1 MDIIKELRERTGIG
15 IMDCKK
21 ALQETDGD
29 MDKAIRLL
37 KEKGAITAAKK
48 NERTVKEG
56 SIGFCINEDKTQVA
70 CIELQCETD
79 FVAKN
84 ELFINLAK
92 NISKTAMNLNDISVD
107 AWMNNKY
114 KNEATTMYLND
125 ISVDALLNSKGENG
139 ETIQAMINEGI
150 QKWGEKTVLADVKVM
165 KTSGFFGTYVHFN
178 NKLVSVVEFDVK
190 PKGKCLEIANQIAM
204 HVASEKPLALNREGI
219 DTEAVKEQ
227 KEIFEKQIRE
237 QGKPEN
243 MIEKILEGKM
253 NSWYSESVLIDQK
266 LFTDNKITIKSLIDE
281 ISKEAGET
289 ATIKNFSIISL
300 GL

>member
-1 MDIIKELRERTGIG
+1 MANISMDIIKELRERTGIG

-56 SIGFCINEDKTQVA
+56 SIGFCINDDKTQVA

-92 NISKTAMNLNDISVD
+92 DISKTAMNLNDISVD
-107 AWMNNKY
+107 A
-114 KNEATTMYLND
+114 
-125 ISVDALLNSKGENG
+125 LLNSKSEKG
-139 ETIQAMINEGI
+139 ETILAISNEGMK
-150 QKWGEKTVLADVKVM
+150 KWGEKTVLADVKVM

-178 NKLVSVVEFDVK
+178 NKLVSVVEFDIK

-281 ISKEAGET
+281 ISKESGST

>member
-1 MDIIKELRERTGIG
+1 MANISMDTIKELRERTGVG

-37 KEKGAITAAKK
+37 KEKGAAVAAKK

-56 SIGFCINEDKTQVA
+56 SIGFCVNDDRTKAA

-92 NISKTAMNLNDISVD
+92 AISNTAMGLDEV
-107 AWMNNKY
+107 
-114 KNEATTMYLND
+114 
-125 ISVDALLNSKGENG
+125 SVDALLNAKGPNG
-139 ETIQAMINEGI
+139 DTIQGMINEGI
-150 QKWGEKTVLADVKVM
+150 QKWGEKTVLAEAKVM
-165 KTSGFFGTYVHFN
+165 KTDGFFGTYAHFN
-178 NKLVSVVEFDVK
+178 NKLVAVVEFDVK
-190 PKGKCLEIANQIAM
+190 PKGKCIEIADQIAM

-219 DTEAVKEQ
+219 DPNAVKEQ
-227 KEIFEKQIRE
+227 KEIFEKQVRE
-237 QGKPEN
+237 AGKPEN
-243 MIEKILEGKM
+243 MIEKIVDGKM
-253 NSWYSESVLIDQK
+253 SSWYSESVLIDQK
-266 LFTDNKITIKSLIDE
+266 LFTDNKISIKSLIDE
-281 ISKEAGET
+281 ISKESGSNAS
-289 ATIKNFSIISL
+289 IKNFVIISL

>member
-1 MDIIKELRERTGIG
+1 MANISMDIIKELRERTGIG

-107 AWMNNKY
+107 A
-114 KNEATTMYLND
+114 
-125 ISVDALLNSKGENG
+125 LLHSKGENG

-219 DTEAVKEQ
+219 DAEAVKEQ

-243 MIEKILEGKM
+243 MIGKILEGKM

-281 ISKEAGET
+281 ISKESGST

>member
-1 MDIIKELRERTGIG
+1 MANISMDIIKELRERTGIG

-92 NISKTAMNLNDISVD
+92 DISKTAMN
-107 AWMNNKY
+107 
-114 KNEATTMYLND
+114 LND

-219 DTEAVKEQ
+219 DAEAVKEQ

-281 ISKEAGET
+281 ISKESGST

>member
-1 MDIIKELRERTGIG
+1 MANISMDIIKELRERTGIG

-92 NISKTAMNLNDISVD
+92 DISKTAMN
-107 AWMNNKY
+107 
-114 KNEATTMYLND
+114 LND

-150 QKWGEKTVLADVKVM
+150 QKWGEKTVLADVKVI

-243 MIEKILEGKM
+243 MIGKILEGKM

-281 ISKEAGET
+281 ISKESGST

>member
-1 MDIIKELRERTGIG
+1 MANISMDIIKELRERTGIG

-56 SIGFCINEDKTQVA
+56 SIGFCINDDKTQVA

-92 NISKTAMNLNDISVD
+92 DISKTAMNLNDISVD
-107 AWMNNKY
+107 A
-114 KNEATTMYLND
+114 
-125 ISVDALLNSKGENG
+125 LLNSKSEKG

-178 NKLVSVVEFDVK
+178 NKLVSVVEFDIK

-243 MIEKILEGKM
+243 MIGKILEGKM

-300 GL
+300 GV

>member
-56 SIGFCINEDKTQVA
+56 SIGFCINDDKTQVA

-92 NISKTAMNLNDISVD
+92 DISKTAMNLNDISVD
-107 AWMNNKY
+107 A
-114 KNEATTMYLND
+114 
-125 ISVDALLNSKGENG
+125 LLNSKSEKG

-219 DTEAVKEQ
+219 DAEAVKEQ

-243 MIEKILEGKM
+243 MIGKILEGKM

-281 ISKEAGET
+281 ISKESGST
-289 ATIKNFSIISL
+289 ATIGNFSIISL

>member
-1 MDIIKELRERTGIG
+1 MANISMDIIKELRERTGIG

-56 SIGFCINEDKTQVA
+56 SIGFCINDDKTQVA

-107 AWMNNKY
+107 
-114 KNEATTMYLND
+114 T
-125 ISVDALLNSKGENG
+125 LLNSKGENG

-281 ISKEAGET
+281 ISKESGST

>member
-107 AWMNNKY
+107 A
-114 KNEATTMYLND
+114 
-125 ISVDALLNSKGENG
+125 LLNSKGENG

-165 KTSGFFGTYVHFN
+165 KTNGFFGTYVHFN

-219 DTEAVKEQ
+219 DAEAVKEQ

-281 ISKEAGET
+281 ISKESGST

>member
-56 SIGFCINEDKTQVA
+56 SIGFCINDDKTQVA

-92 NISKTAMNLNDISVD
+92 DISKTAMNLNDISVD
-107 AWMNNKY
+107 A
-114 KNEATTMYLND
+114 
-125 ISVDALLNSKGENG
+125 LLNSKSEKG

-178 NKLVSVVEFDVK
+178 NKLVSVVEFDIK

-243 MIEKILEGKM
+243 MIGKILEGKM

-281 ISKEAGET
+281 ISKESGST

>member
-1 MDIIKELRERTGIG
+1 MANISMDIIKELRERTGIG

-56 SIGFCINEDKTQVA
+56 SIGFCINDDKTQVA

-92 NISKTAMNLNDISVD
+92 DISKTAMNLNDISVD
-107 AWMNNKY
+107 A
-114 KNEATTMYLND
+114 
-125 ISVDALLNSKGENG
+125 LLNSKSEKG

-281 ISKEAGET
+281 ISKESGST

>member
-56 SIGFCINEDKTQVA
+56 SIGFCINDDKTQVA

-92 NISKTAMNLNDISVD
+92 DISKTAMNLNDV
-107 AWMNNKY
+107 
-114 KNEATTMYLND
+114 
-125 ISVDALLNSKGENG
+125 SVDALLNSKSEKG

-178 NKLVSVVEFDVK
+178 NKLVSVVEFDIK

-219 DTEAVKEQ
+219 DGEAVKEQ

-243 MIEKILEGKM
+243 MIGKILEGKM
-253 NSWYSESVLIDQK
+253 NSWYSETVLIDQK
-266 LFTDNKITIKSLIDE
+266 LFTDNKISIKSLIDE

-300 GL
+300 GV

>member
-1 MDIIKELRERTGIG
+1 MANISMDIIKELRERTGIG

-21 ALQETDGD
+21 ALQETNGD

-56 SIGFCINEDKTQVA
+56 SIGFCINDDKTQVA

-92 NISKTAMNLNDISVD
+92 NISKTAMSLNDNV
-107 AWMNNKY
+107 
-114 KNEATTMYLND
+114 
-125 ISVDALLNSKGENG
+125 SVDALLNSKSDNG
-139 ETIQAMINEGI
+139 ETIQSMINEGI

-165 KTSGFFGTYVHFN
+165 KTNGFFGTYVHFN
-178 NKLVSVVEFDVK
+178 NKLVSIVEFDIQ
-190 PKGKCLEIANQIAM
+190 PKGKSLEIANQIAM

-219 DTEAVKEQ
+219 DAESVKEQ

-237 QGKPEN
+237 QRKPEN

-281 ISKEAGET
+281 ISKESGST
-289 ATIKNFSIISL
+289 ASIKNFSIISL
-300 GL
+300 GV

>member
-1 MDIIKELRERTGIG
+1 MANISMDIIKELRERTGIG

-107 AWMNNKY
+107 A
-114 KNEATTMYLND
+114 
-125 ISVDALLNSKGENG
+125 LLNFKGENG

-219 DTEAVKEQ
+219 DAEAVKEQ

-243 MIEKILEGKM
+243 MIGKILEGKM

-281 ISKEAGET
+281 ISKESGST

>member
-56 SIGFCINEDKTQVA
+56 SIGFCVNEDKTQVA

-92 NISKTAMNLNDISVD
+92 DISKTAMNLS
-107 AWMNNKY
+107 
-114 KNEATTMYLND
+114 D
-125 ISVDALLNSKGENG
+125 ISVDALLNSKSEKG

-219 DTEAVKEQ
+219 DGEAVKEQ

-281 ISKEAGET
+281 ISKEAGST

-300 GL
+300 GV

>member
-1 MDIIKELRERTGIG
+1 MANISMDIIKELRERTGIG

-48 NERTVKEG
+48 SERTVKEG

-92 NISKTAMNLNDISVD
+92 NISKTAMN
-107 AWMNNKY
+107 
-114 KNEATTMYLND
+114 LND

-281 ISKEAGET
+281 ISKESGST

>member
-1 MDIIKELRERTGIG
+1 MANISMDIIKELRERTGIG

-92 NISKTAMNLNDISVD
+92 NISKTAMN
-107 AWMNNKY
+107 
-114 KNEATTMYLND
+114 LND

-281 ISKEAGET
+281 ISKESDST

>member
-1 MDIIKELRERTGIG
+1 MANISMDIIKELRERTGIG

-29 MDKAIRLL
+29 TDKAIRLL

-92 NISKTAMNLNDISVD
+92 NISKTAMNLNDISV
-107 AWMNNKY
+107 
-114 KNEATTMYLND
+114 E
-125 ISVDALLNSKGENG
+125 ALLNSKGENG

-219 DTEAVKEQ
+219 DAEAVKEQ

-243 MIEKILEGKM
+243 MVGKILEGKM

-281 ISKEAGET
+281 ISKESGST

>member
-1 MDIIKELRERTGIG
+1 MANISMDIIKELRERTGIG

-92 NISKTAMNLNDISVD
+92 NISKTAMN
-107 AWMNNKY
+107 
-114 KNEATTMYLND
+114 LND

-253 NSWYSESVLIDQK
+253 NSWYSETVLIDQK

-300 GL
+300 GV

>member
-92 NISKTAMNLNDISVD
+92 NISKTAMSLNDNVSVD
-107 AWMNNKY
+107 
-114 KNEATTMYLND
+114 
-125 ISVDALLNSKGENG
+125 SLLNSKSDNG
-139 ETIQAMINEGI
+139 ETIQSMINEGI

-165 KTSGFFGTYVHFN
+165 KTNGFFGTYVHFN
-178 NKLVSVVEFDVK
+178 NKLVSIVEFDIK

-219 DTEAVKEQ
+219 DAEAVKEQ

-281 ISKEAGET
+281 ISKEAGSE

-300 GL
+300 GV

>member
-1 MDIIKELRERTGIG
+1 MANISMDIIKELRERTGIG

-92 NISKTAMNLNDISVD
+92 NISKTAMS
-107 AWMNNKY
+107 
-114 KNEATTMYLND
+114 LND

-243 MIEKILEGKM
+243 MIVKILEGKM

-281 ISKEAGET
+281 ISKESGST

>member
-1 MDIIKELRERTGIG
+1 MANISMDIIKELRERTGIG

-107 AWMNNKY
+107 A
-114 KNEATTMYLND
+114 
-125 ISVDALLNSKGENG
+125 LLNSKGENG
-139 ETIQAMINEGI
+139 DTIQAMINEGI

-219 DTEAVKEQ
+219 DAEAVKEQ

>member
-92 NISKTAMNLNDISVD
+92 NISKTAMN
-107 AWMNNKY
+107 
-114 KNEATTMYLND
+114 LND

-243 MIEKILEGKM
+243 MIGKILEGKM

-281 ISKEAGET
+281 ISKESGSK

>member
-1 MDIIKELRERTGIG
+1 MANISIDIIKELRERTGIG

-107 AWMNNKY
+107 A
-114 KNEATTMYLND
+114 
-125 ISVDALLNSKGENG
+125 LLNSKGENG

-219 DTEAVKEQ
+219 DSEAVKEQ

-281 ISKEAGET
+281 ISKESGST

>member
-107 AWMNNKY
+107 A
-114 KNEATTMYLND
+114 
-125 ISVDALLNSKGENG
+125 LLNSKGENG

-150 QKWGEKTVLADVKVM
+150 QKWGEKTVLAEVKVM

-281 ISKEAGET
+281 ISKESGST

>member
-1 MDIIKELRERTGIG
+1 MANISMDIIKELRERTGIG

-56 SIGFCINEDKTQVA
+56 SIGFCINDDKTQVA

-92 NISKTAMNLNDISVD
+92 NISKTAMNLN
-107 AWMNNKY
+107 N
-114 KNEATTMYLND
+114 

-281 ISKEAGET
+281 ISKESGST

>member
-107 AWMNNKY
+107 A
-114 KNEATTMYLND
+114 
-125 ISVDALLNSKGENG
+125 LLNSKGENG

-178 NKLVSVVEFDVK
+178 NKLVSVVEFDIK
-190 PKGKCLEIANQIAM
+190 AKGKCLEIANQIAM

-219 DTEAVKEQ
+219 DAEAVKEQ

-281 ISKEAGET
+281 ISKESGST

>member
-1 MDIIKELRERTGIG
+1 MANISMDIIKELRERTGIG

-56 SIGFCINEDKTQVA
+56 SIGFCINEDRTQVA

-92 NISKTAMNLNDISVD
+92 NISKTAMN
-107 AWMNNKY
+107 
-114 KNEATTMYLND
+114 LND

-243 MIEKILEGKM
+243 MIVKILEGKM

-281 ISKEAGET
+281 ISKESGST

>member
-92 NISKTAMNLNDISVD
+92 DISKTAMNLNDISV
-107 AWMNNKY
+107 
-114 KNEATTMYLND
+114 E
-125 ISVDALLNSKGENG
+125 ALLNSKSEKG

-178 NKLVSVVEFDVK
+178 NKLVSVVEFDIK

-219 DTEAVKEQ
+219 DAEAVKEQ

-243 MIEKILEGKM
+243 MIGKILEGKM
-253 NSWYSESVLIDQK
+253 NSWYSEGVLIDQK

-281 ISKEAGET
+281 ISKEAGST

-300 GL
+300 GV

>member
-107 AWMNNKY
+107 A
-114 KNEATTMYLND
+114 
-125 ISVDALLNSKGENG
+125 LLNSKSEKG

-150 QKWGEKTVLADVKVM
+150 QKWGEKTVLADVKVI

-219 DTEAVKEQ
+219 DAEAVKEQ

-266 LFTDNKITIKSLIDE
+266 LFTDNKITIKSLIEE
-281 ISKEAGET
+281 ISKESGST
-289 ATIKNFSIISL
+289 TTIKNFSIISL

>member
-92 NISKTAMNLNDISVD
+92 DISKTAMNLNDI
-107 AWMNNKY
+107 A
-114 KNEATTMYLND
+114 
-125 ISVDALLNSKGENG
+125 VDALLNSKGENG
-139 ETIQAMINEGI
+139 DTIQAMINEGI

-219 DTEAVKEQ
+219 DAEAVKEQ

-281 ISKEAGET
+281 ISKESGST

>member
-56 SIGFCINEDKTQVA
+56 SIGFCINDDKTQVA

-92 NISKTAMNLNDISVD
+92 NISKTAMN
-107 AWMNNKY
+107 
-114 KNEATTMYLND
+114 LND

-178 NKLVSVVEFDVK
+178 NKLVSVVEFDIK

-237 QGKPEN
+237 QGKPKN

-300 GL
+300 GV

>member
-92 NISKTAMNLNDISVD
+92 DISKTAMNLNDV
-107 AWMNNKY
+107 
-114 KNEATTMYLND
+114 
-125 ISVDALLNSKGENG
+125 SVDALLNSKSEKG
-139 ETIQAMINEGI
+139 ETIQAMINEGV

-165 KTSGFFGTYVHFN
+165 NTSGFFGTYVHFN
-178 NKLVSVVEFDVK
+178 NKLVSVVEFDIK

-219 DTEAVKEQ
+219 DAEAVKEQ

-243 MIEKILEGKM
+243 MIGKILEGKM

-300 GL
+300 GV

>member
-1 MDIIKELRERTGIG
+1 MANISMDIIKELRERTGIG

-92 NISKTAMNLNDISVD
+92 NISKMAMN
-107 AWMNNKY
+107 
-114 KNEATTMYLND
+114 LND

-139 ETIQAMINEGI
+139 DTIQAMINEGI

>member
-1 MDIIKELRERTGIG
+1 MANISMDTIKELRERTGVG

-37 KEKGAITAAKK
+37 KEKGAAVAAKK

-56 SIGFCINEDKTQVA
+56 SIGFCVNDDKTKVA

-92 NISKTAMNLNDISVD
+92 EIANTAMGLDDVSVETVLN
-107 AWMNNKY
+107 A
-114 KNEATTMYLND
+114 
-125 ISVDALLNSKGENG
+125 KGSNG
-139 ETIQAMINEGI
+139 DTIQGMINEGI
-150 QKWGEKTVLADVKVM
+150 QKWGEKTVLAEAKVM
-165 KTSGFFGTYVHFN
+165 KTDGFFGTYAHFN
-178 NKLVSVVEFDVK
+178 NKLVAIVEFDVK
-190 PKGKCLEIANQIAM
+190 PKGKCQEIADQIAM

-219 DTEAVKEQ
+219 DPNAVKEQ
-227 KEIFEKQIRE
+227 KEIFEKQVRDA
-237 QGKPEN
+237 GKPEN
-243 MIEKILEGKM
+243 MIEKIVDGKM
-253 NSWYSESVLIDQK
+253 SSWYSESVLIDQK
-266 LFTDNKITIKSLIDE
+266 LFTDNKISIKSLIDE
-281 ISKEAGET
+281 VSKEAGST
-289 ATIKNFSIISL
+289 ATIKNFVIVSL

>member
-92 NISKTAMNLNDISVD
+92 NISKTAMNLNDISVG
-107 AWMNNKY
+107 
-114 KNEATTMYLND
+114 
-125 ISVDALLNSKGENG
+125 ALLNSKGENG

-243 MIEKILEGKM
+243 MIGKILEGKM

-281 ISKEAGET
+281 ISKESGST

>member
-56 SIGFCINEDKTQVA
+56 SIGFCINEDRTQVA

-107 AWMNNKY
+107 A
-114 KNEATTMYLND
+114 
-125 ISVDALLNSKGENG
+125 LLNSKVENG

-243 MIEKILEGKM
+243 MIVKILEGKM

-281 ISKEAGET
+281 ISKESGST

>member
-1 MDIIKELRERTGIG
+1 MANISMDIIKELRERTGIG

-92 NISKTAMNLNDISVD
+92 SISKIAMNLNDIS
-107 AWMNNKY
+107 
-114 KNEATTMYLND
+114 
-125 ISVDALLNSKGENG
+125 IDALLNSKGDSG
-139 ETIQAMINEGI
+139 DTIQAMINEGI

-178 NKLVSVVEFDVK
+178 NKLVSIVEFDVK

-219 DTEAVKEQ
+219 DAEAVKEQ

-243 MIEKILEGKM
+243 MIGKILEGKM

-281 ISKEAGET
+281 ISKEADST
-289 ATIKNFSIISL
+289 ATIKNFAIVSL
-300 GL
+300 GV